1 VLEQCGREGR
11 RRHAPAP
18 SEGLT
23 SLSENGSQTIS
34 EAAASSGR
42 AEGLTPLS
50 ERSSNNAK
58 SSRQLGEKHPLPG
71 FNSMAVK
78 DARLLER
85 KLGCGPFAR
94 FETPIEQ
101 GSKASQAQKRTASSG
116 NPSPPCN
123 TIAVKQAR
131 LRAAALERQLG
142 RGPFAR
148 FETPIEQ
155 GSKASQKAQKRTAGS
170 EKALTEWQ

>member
-1 VLEQCGREGR
+1 MPKPATSSEKST
-11 RRHAPAP
+11 PAP

-50 ERSSNNAK
+50 ERSSNNTK

-85 KLGCGPFAR
+85 LGGGPFAR

-116 NPSPPCN
+116 NPSPPFN

-131 LRAAALERQLG
+131 LRAAAFERQLR

-148 FETPIEQ
+148 FETLVEQ
-155 GSKASQKAQKRTAGS
+155 GSKASEKAQKRTAGS